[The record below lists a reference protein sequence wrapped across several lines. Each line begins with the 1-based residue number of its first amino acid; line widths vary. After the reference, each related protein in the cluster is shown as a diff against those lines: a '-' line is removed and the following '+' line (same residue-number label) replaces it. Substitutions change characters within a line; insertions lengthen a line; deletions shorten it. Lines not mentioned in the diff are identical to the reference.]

1 MNEKKELHPNS
12 LKNLTC
18 HEGRPQK
25 WGEKKKTRKLTVTE
39 TGWEGV
45 VAIAQAQGH
54 SVSELLEM
62 LGRGQLSLQVK
73 DIQQ

>member
-1 MNEKKELHPNS
+1 MSKFYKA
-12 LKNLTC
+12 
-18 HEGRPQK
+18 
-25 WGEKKKTRKLTVTE
+25 EKKKTRKLTVTE

-45 VAIAQAQGH
+45 VAIAQEQGH

-62 LGRGQLSLQVK
+62 LGLAQLSLQVK

>member
-1 MNEKKELHPNS
+1 MTEKKELHPNS
-12 LKNLTC
+12 LKNLTY
-18 HEGRPQK
+18 HEGRPKK
-25 WGEKKKTRKLTVTE
+25 WGEQKKTRKLTVTE

-45 VAIAQAQGH
+45 VEIAQEQGH

>member
-1 MNEKKELHPNS
+1 LSKFYKA
-12 LKNLTC
+12 
-18 HEGRPQK
+18 
-25 WGEKKKTRKLTVTE
+25 EKKKTRKLTVTE

-45 VAIAQAQGH
+45 VAIAQEQGH

-62 LGRGQLSLQVK
+62 LGLAQLSLQVK

>member
-12 LKNLTC
+12 LKNLTY

-25 WGEKKKTRKLTVTE
+25 WGEQKKTRKLTVTE

-45 VAIAQAQGH
+45 VAIAQEQGH